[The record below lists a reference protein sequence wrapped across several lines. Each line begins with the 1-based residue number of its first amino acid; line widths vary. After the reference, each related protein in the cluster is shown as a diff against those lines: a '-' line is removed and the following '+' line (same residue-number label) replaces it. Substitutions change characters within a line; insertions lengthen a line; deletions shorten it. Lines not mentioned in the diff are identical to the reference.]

1 MANRDKVQA
10 SNGLLDSESEDEET
24 MFDFQSQ
31 DERQIGK
38 HISMLFRWIA
48 MGIIYTIPG
57 PHLLAITCNVHATL
71 DKIGLL
77 FVSRAIGILL
87 GASASH
93 RIIYKLK
100 GYGVLCLSLLAM
112 GVLLSVF
119 SEVTKLSGAVCMMFA
134 IGVAYGVAI
143 EGYSIMDTSCRLYKP
158 GNLNKK
164 ALALSL
170 GAAIASAISIP
181 FIKNKTKINHF
192 NKTMSNASVILAG
205 QLRANDFVFPARI
218 CPSTIA
224 FDKALPVCTVPLYLL
239 LIAMLYMMCKKSYDL
254 QINQPDSPVVNL
266 IADWRVYGLRFV
278 LFAVMFFYHGSYVI
292 AAIVLFSYIML
303 GPFDID
309 AKKSCLLLMML
320 WFSFAFGLILQQII
334 LLKVTRTERRLGVAF
349 AKSCIC
355 FIASILLM
363 KIDNTNGLTLSLFV
377 YMFFMAELGTVVHE
391 ALTKQGIVTDILVN
405 KMRQFAEALAEAI
418 FPVSTLSLMYHKG
431 WHALSFTVLVI
442 SVMQFLACTVLALCP
457 TGLHRDM
464 LSLNYENLSTT
475 GVEQG
480 NNGKKIRKEI
490 KRLLGGHTDQ
500 EVSYVTSEEEVVFDK
515 KRKGR

>member
-1 MANRDKVQA
+1 
-10 SNGLLDSESEDEET
+10 
-24 MFDFQSQ
+24 
-31 DERQIGK
+31 
-38 HISMLFRWIA
+38 
-48 MGIIYTIPG
+48 
-57 PHLLAITCNVHATL
+57 
-71 DKIGLL
+71 
-77 FVSRAIGILL
+77 
-87 GASASH
+87 
-93 RIIYKLK
+93 
-100 GYGVLCLSLLAM
+100 
-112 GVLLSVF
+112 
-119 SEVTKLSGAVCMMFA
+119 
-134 IGVAYGVAI
+134 
-143 EGYSIMDTSCRLYKP
+143 MDTSCRLYKP

-170 GAAIASAISIP
+170 GAAIASVISIP
-181 FIKNKTKINHF
+181 FIKNMTKINHF

-418 FPVSTLSLMYHKG
+418 FPVSTLSLMYRKG